1 MDDQID
7 VVEKLPKTSMLLV
20 VVRVNSEGV
29 EEYLL
34 NKRLR
39 QPYYG
44 KVGFLTGKPHFGETF
59 QEAVRRELFE
69 EAGLHAERIEL
80 VGIYHKI
87 RKDGNGVPV
96 QDVIFYRH
104 VVTEVSG
111 TLIEKTPLQENF
123 WATAAELADRN
134 DRYDTF
140 SLKTLKEYAEMEL
153 TYIEDCGEAK
163 DF

>member
-1 MDDQID
+1 
-7 VVEKLPKTSMLLV
+7 
-20 VVRVNSEGV
+20 
-29 EEYLL
+29 
-34 NKRLR
+34 
-39 QPYYG
+39 
-44 KVGFLTGKPHFGETF
+44 LTGKPHFGETF
-59 QEAVRRELFE
+59 REAVLRELFE
-69 EAGLHAERIEL
+69 EAGLHAENISL

-87 RKDGNGVPV
+87 RKDSQGVPV

-104 VVTEVSG
+104 VVTEISG

-123 WATAAELADRN
+123 WATAAELADRQ

-140 SLKTLKEYAEMEL
+140 SLKTLKEYSEMEL